1 MATNYWSKVR
11 QMNTI
16 EDVYQMGI
24 EDIDKE
30 KLMED
35 LVRVQM
41 MKDNND
47 LLGFQLII

>member
-1 MATNYWSKVR
+1 
-11 QMNTI
+11 MNTI